1 MPGTTASREGAG
13 GVGLELCG
21 GRRGALRVR
30 TPPRRHSALLLR
42 PLVVRLVPA
51 QPQRHDGGRNKHQ
64 RIQPLQSQTSQC
76 SPLAPVRIVN
86 LRSPF
91 GIVVMTEWRL
101 RSCWKDLLDSKRM
114 R

>member
-42 PLVVRLVPA
+42 PLVARLVPA
-51 QPQRHDGGRNKHQ
+51 QPQRHDGGRNKDQ

-76 SPLAPVRIVN
+76 SPLAP
-86 LRSPF
+86 
-91 GIVVMTEWRL
+91 RL
-101 RSCWKDLLDSKRM
+101 NRDPAQSIRNRAHDRMASAKCWKDLLDS
-114 R
+114 